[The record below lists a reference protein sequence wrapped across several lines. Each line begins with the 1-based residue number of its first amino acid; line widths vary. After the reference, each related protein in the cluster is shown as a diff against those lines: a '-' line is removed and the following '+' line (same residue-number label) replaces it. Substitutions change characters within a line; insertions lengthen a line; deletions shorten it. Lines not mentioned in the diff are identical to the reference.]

1 MNSTDK
7 VRVGVIGVGGFGI
20 CHVQVYSELPEVSL
34 MAVADIDEKRAENVA
49 AQYGVKHYYS
59 DYRRLLD
66 HKDIDIVS
74 ICTPEP
80 DHREPTVHAAQA
92 GKHILLEK
100 PIATTL
106 ENAHAIVE
114 AVNNAGVKLMIGF
127 LFRFVTNRMRLKQY
141 VESGLLGEL
150 VSASAIRHTKLSTAR
165 PVAARVGPGAN
176 IMEEGIHEIDLLR
189 WWVNSDVETVYAK
202 GVEKSLAEEFPGV
215 CDVWSLT
222 LSFRNGAIGHLES
235 SWVLPVATWT
245 RPKDWKKS
253 WVACNL
259 KFNIIGTKGT
269 VFCDGFP
276 TSIYAWD
283 EEGWK
288 FPDEGT
294 LDFGYGKINGA
305 LKREL
310 SHFVECIAKG
320 IEMKGATVEDGQKAL
335 EIVFAAMKSS
345 KENRPISL
353 PL

>member
-1 MNSTDK
+1 
-7 VRVGVIGVGGFGI
+7 
-20 CHVQVYSELPEVSL
+20 
-34 MAVADIDEKRAENVA
+34 
-49 AQYGVKHYYS
+49 
-59 DYRRLLD
+59 
-66 HKDIDIVS
+66 
-74 ICTPEP
+74 
-80 DHREPTVHAAQA
+80 
-92 GKHILLEK
+92 
-100 PIATTL
+100 
-106 ENAHAIVE
+106 
-114 AVNNAGVKLMIGF
+114 
-127 LFRFVTNRMRLKQY
+127 
-141 VESGLLGEL
+141 
-150 VSASAIRHTKLSTAR
+150 
-165 PVAARVGPGAN
+165 
-176 IMEEGIHEIDLLR
+176 
-189 WWVNSDVETVYAK
+189 
-202 GVEKSLAEEFPGV
+202 
-215 CDVWSLT
+215 
-222 LSFRNGAIGHLES
+222 
-235 SWVLPVATWT
+235 
-245 RPKDWKKS
+245 
-253 WVACNL
+253 L